1 MVKRKFILTGILVFC
16 FLSFTACKKTN
27 SMLANQKTKE
37 IITLGVLYH
46 NGELVRQVNLF
57 NEKSEEYELEIINY
71 ADLGMEQIQYE
82 IVSGKGPDIIN
93 FGGSYTEGD
102 VVNGVTVD
110 LYEMIEDDEDFQ
122 IENYYENII
131 KSMEVNGKL
140 CTISP
145 DYIIISFAGRK
156 SLIKE
161 ESWTMEEMYD
171 YFSRLPGGSILFPGD
186 TRDAVFG
193 YLCMGS
199 MNNFIDWQTGECY
212 FTSDDFINMLVFC
225 NGFRS
230 TYGIESEKPILEIF
244 QDGEAL
250 LYPVSMNNVWE
261 IRADKIILGAEEIT
275 YVGYPVM
282 EADKKNAVSGN
293 VIQTGEIRLGINKN
307 SDKKEAAWKFISS
320 FFTLDYQK
328 NNVRALP
335 LHKQAMED
343 KIRLALE
350 GVTEENAAY
359 HILFD
364 GSEPIPVTQI
374 TQEDAKQL
382 RTIIT
387 GTTRSSN
394 VDYDLYNIIQEEA
407 AAYFAGEKTQTE
419 AAEIIQGRVK
429 IYVSE
434 KY

>member
-1 MVKRKFILTGILVFC
+1 MFFAFCHSQHVKKR
-16 FLSFTACKKTN
+16 
-27 SMLANQKTKE
+27 
-37 IITLGVLYH
+37 
-46 NGELVRQVNLF
+46 
-57 NEKSEEYELEIINY
+57 
-71 ADLGMEQIQYE
+71 
-82 IVSGKGPDIIN
+82 
-93 FGGSYTEGD
+93 
-102 VVNGVTVD
+102 
-110 LYEMIEDDEDFQ
+110 
-122 IENYYENII
+122 
-131 KSMEVNGKL
+131 
-140 CTISP
+140 
-145 DYIIISFAGRK
+145 
-156 SLIKE
+156 
-161 ESWTMEEMYD
+161 
-171 YFSRLPGGSILFPGD
+171 ILFPGD

-307 SDKKEAAWKFISS
+307 SDKKEAAWNFISS

-364 GSEPIPVTQI
+364 GSDPIPVTQI